1 MMAELFGKSTGYNK
15 GKGGSMHI
23 ADVDI
28 GILGANAIVGA
39 GIPIAGGAALSAW
52 LRGTDQVAVCFM
64 GDGATNTSRFHEG
77 VNLASVW
84 KLPVIYVIENNRF
97 AETTPISEAMNVAT
111 VAERAVAY
119 GIPGT
124 TVDGDDVIVV
134 YEAVGEAVARARE
147 GAGPTLVECNT
158 SRWRGHFEGDQQT
171 YRTKE
176 ELQGCRGNDPI
187 ARFGSRLA
195 TDGVLTEA
203 EAGQIG
209 ADVDAEIERAVAF
222 AAESPLPDPED
233 ALTGVYA

>member
-1 MMAELFGKSTGYNK
+1 MSELFGKKTVYNK

-23 ADVDI
+23 ADVEI

-39 GIPIAGGAALSAW
+39 GIPIAGGAALSAQ
-52 LRGTDQVAVCFM
+52 LRRTDQVAVCFI

-84 KLPVIYVIENNRF
+84 KLPIVYVIENNRF

-111 VAERAVAY
+111 IAERAVAY
-119 GIPGT
+119 GFPGT
-124 TVDGDDVIVV
+124 TVDGDDVLAV
-134 YEAVGEAVARARE
+134 YEAVGDAVARARE
-147 GAGPTLVECNT
+147 GAGPTLVECAT

-176 ELQGCRGNDPI
+176 DLQECRGNDPV
-187 ARFGSRLA
+187 ARFGSKLVA
-195 TDGVLTEA
+195 DGVLTEA
-203 EAGQIG
+203 GAEQIG
-209 ADVDAEIERAVAF
+209 EEVDAEIERAVAF